1 MRRYEPHSLHAG
13 ITADLYAQCQLAMLA
28 ERVPSCYLVVWQHGH
43 TAIISLKH
51 DAAWCHLALGVLKCL
66 HAVRALPPHPA
77 PRPVVYAGLPRYQ
90 ELLVAT
96 VQGCRA
102 VCMCP
107 LACMRVPSV
116 HAEGAHPE
124 LRLAIHVSLYTTHVL
139 VRLLAGESLN
149 GTHAWVS
156 VSSVR

>member
-1 MRRYEPHSLHAG
+1 MCPRTRRYEPHSLHAG

-43 TAIISLKH
+43 TSIISLKH

-77 PRPVVYAGLPRYQ
+77 PRPVVFAGLPRYQ

-107 LACMRVPSV
+107 LACMRV
-116 HAEGAHPE
+116 
-124 LRLAIHVSLYTTHVL
+124 
-139 VRLLAGESLN
+139 
-149 GTHAWVS
+149 
-156 VSSVR
+156 SSVRAEGGAPILS